1 MPGMGRRSKQPKR
14 GHVGALSKQDLKE
27 IEELRKNPQRLA
39 SLMQKLQSRSRLG
52 VAGRSELDMLAKLE
66 RLSKQ
71 KAPTPRGKKGLQEV
85 FDDMAR
91 DRKPRKPGAARAT
104 PIAGDIRFVSGGA
117 PSLGKRR

>member
-1 MPGMGRRSKQPKR
+1 MGRRSKQPKR

-39 SLMQKLQSRSRLG
+39 SLIQKLQSRSRLG

-66 RLSKQ
+66 TLSKQ
-71 KAPTPRGKKGLQEV
+71 KAPTPRGKNGLQEV

-104 PIAGDIRFVSGGA
+104 PITGDIRFVSGGA